1 MDSQDLPVTSG
12 AKSNRRGKAGSPRQ
26 DPTVVKDLLSV
37 SVTSKAFS
45 IYAVKKPNSDVASF
59 ALTNTGASSTGG
71 VTFIFPS
78 TFKGSVTVTWVLGS
92 GISSLTSQTLQ
103 FSQVT
108 NNTQTLTL
116 TAPTTSSSDAAGYA
130 FTVVFTSGGS
140 HDPQIIVSPIGGQPP
155 SLAKAKPAKAAAKR
169 KPAPK
174 APAKSKAKAPAKAK
188 RGNGPAR
195 KNKR

>member
-12 AKSNRRGKAGSPRQ
+12 AKSNRRGKTGSPKQ
-26 DPTVVKDLLSV
+26 DPSVVKDLLSV
-37 SVTSKAFS
+37 SVTSKAFN

-78 TFKGSVTVTWVLGS
+78 TFKGNVTVTWVLGS

-116 TAPTTSSSDAAGYA
+116 TAPTAASSDGAGYA
-130 FTVVFTSGGS
+130 FTVVFSSGGT
-140 HDPQIIVSPIGGQPP
+140 HDPQIIVTPIGGQPGNQ
-155 SLAKAKPAKAAAKR
+155 KAKPAKAAAKR

-174 APAKSKAKAPAKAK
+174 VPAKAKAKAK